1 MAKILINVST
11 HSGDED
17 ILEVE
22 SFIAEE
28 IAEQINDNEIQSI
41 ALGGN
46 VYSRIDIR
54 NIKRL
59 DNAADEEGTDAD
71 ESFEN

>member
-22 SFIAEE
+22 SFNAEE

-59 DNAADEEGTDAD
+59 DSEAVEEVTEAD